1 MSSRDRALSIIE
13 LLARNA
19 DGLHLSDIAERLG
32 LPRSGTHRLLN
43 DLRENGYV
51 RQEHERGIYT
61 LTVKLASLSLVHQV
75 GTGMV
80 DLVLPILDSIAEQT
94 GELAM
99 LSVIEGERLMR
110 VAKARGAR
118 RGLLYNPEEEPEV
131 YLAATSNG
139 YAYLSCLDDEKA
151 IELIAKQ
158 GPLRGGYGS
167 NAPRSIKEVMTY
179 VHEARERGY
188 SIIHDVFEAGTSAIA
203 APIRLPKSEH
213 VVGTISVAGPSVRM
227 TRDRLEVMAPLI
239 ISAADDVGRAATRSG
254 MFEGHRYSTTGGSAP
269 LPASSRW
276 ASMIG

>member
-1 MSSRDRALSIIE
+1 MSSRDRALSIVE

-51 RQEHERGIYT
+51 RQEHDRGIYT

-80 DLVLPILDSIAEQT
+80 DLVLPILDSVAEQT

-99 LSVIEGERLMR
+99 LSIVEDERLMR

-118 RGLLYNPEEEPEV
+118 RGLQYNPDEEPEV

-139 YAYLSCLDDEKA
+139 YAYLACLEEEKA
-151 IELIAKQ
+151 IELIARQ
-158 GPLRGGYGS
+158 GPLRDGYGP
-167 NAPRSIKEVMTY
+167 NAPRSIKDVLTY
-179 VHEARERGY
+179 VKDARERGF

-203 APIRLPKSEH
+203 APIRLPGPQD
-213 VVGTISVAGPSVRM
+213 VVGTLSVAGPSVRM
-227 TRDRLEVMAPLI
+227 TRQALEEMSALV
-239 ISAADDVGRAATRSG
+239 ISAANDIGHAATRSVT
-254 MFEGHRYSTTGGSAP
+254 FQKYRDPKAGGTPPLSAS
-269 LPASSRW
+269 ARW

>member
-19 DGLHLSDIAERLG
+19 DGLHLSDIAERLD

-80 DLVLPILDSIAEQT
+80 DLVLPILDSLAEQT

-139 YAYLSCLDDEKA
+139 YAYLGCLDDEQA
-151 IELIAKQ
+151 IQLIARQ
-158 GPLRGGYGS
+158 GPLRESYGP
-167 NAPRSIKEVMTY
+167 NAPRTIKDVMTY
-179 VHEARERGY
+179 VHEARRLGY

-203 APIRLPKSEH
+203 APIRLPKSED

-227 TRDRLEVMAPLI
+227 TRDRLELMAPLLV
-239 ISAADDVGRAATRSG
+239 STADDIGHAATRSG
-254 MFEGHRYSTTGGSAP
+254 MFEGNKYSTVGGSAP
-269 LPASSRW
+269 LPASARW